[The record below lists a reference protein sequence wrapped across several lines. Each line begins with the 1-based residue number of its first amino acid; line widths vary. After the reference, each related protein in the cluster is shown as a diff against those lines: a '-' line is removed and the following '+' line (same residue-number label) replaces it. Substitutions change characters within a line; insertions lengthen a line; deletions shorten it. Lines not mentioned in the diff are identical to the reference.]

1 MKTKQ
6 ISLSLKVNPYHIHT
20 TPFYPLSPS
29 YPKLY
34 TKQSSLTIEHRNSVF
49 NHSLSTTHS
58 KPNRLVS
65 PTSNHFHT
73 LAPNSS
79 HHHHNNK
86 HSMSHKN
93 VSNSVKKFCFVNKR
107 LLVNQL
113 SKDVDSTYNGN
124 VSYNKQYK
132 QMSFCNQTL
141 SSLYKIDHTMFRL
154 NNKLKKEIEKN
165 LFDNPKYKNTVRN
178 VNGNEKG
185 LSSYENVMDKLNS
198 FIKLTQE
205 KMGVDKRQPINY
217 LRLMEKELK
226 KGIKKHDGYVKET
239 IGSLRRLQMK
249 NDENLTK
256 NTFIKKT
263 MFK

>member
-6 ISLSLKVNPYHIHT
+6 ISLTLKLNPYHIHT

-29 YPKLY
+29 YPKL
-34 TKQSSLTIEHRNSVF
+34 TTHSNVLNNN
-49 NHSLSTTHS
+49 NHSLSTITLT
-58 KPNRLVS
+58 KPNRLLS
-65 PTSNHFHT
+65 STS
-73 LAPNSS
+73 SS
-79 HHHHNNK
+79 SKNFAHSNRN
-86 HSMSHKN
+86 SMSHKN
-93 VSNSVKKFCFVNKR
+93 MNSNSVKNFCFVNKR
-107 LLVNQL
+107 LLVNSL
-113 SKDVDSTYNGN
+113 SKDGKLPCKGSAMCN
-124 VSYNKQYK
+124 NKQFK
-132 QMSFCNQTL
+132 QMSFSNQTL

-165 LFDNPKYKNTVRN
+165 LFENPKYKYTVRN

-185 LSSYENVMDKLNS
+185 LTSYEKVMEKLNS
-198 FIKLTQE
+198 FIKESQE
-205 KMGVDKRQPINY
+205 KMGVDKKQPINY
-217 LRLMEKELK
+217 LRVMEKELK
-226 KGIKKHDGYVKET
+226 MGIKKHDGYVKET

>member
-6 ISLSLKVNPYHIHT
+6 ISLTLKLNPYHIHT

-29 YPKLY
+29 YPKL
-34 TKQSSLTIEHRNSVF
+34 
-49 NHSLSTTHS
+49 TTHS
-58 KPNRLVS
+58 NNNNNSVLNNNNHSFSTITLTKPNRLLS
-65 PTSNHFHT
+65 LSSKNFAYSNR
-73 LAPNSS
+73 
-79 HHHHNNK
+79 

-93 VSNSVKKFCFVNKR
+93 MNSNNSVKNFCFVNKR
-107 LLVNQL
+107 LLVNKL
-113 SKDVDSTYNGN
+113 SKDGKPTCKGSGAMCN
-124 VSYNKQYK
+124 NKQFK
-132 QMSFCNQTL
+132 QMSFSNQTL

-165 LFDNPKYKNTVRN
+165 LFENPKYKYTVRN

-185 LSSYENVMDKLNS
+185 LTSYEKVIEKLNS
-198 FIKLTQE
+198 FIKESQE
-205 KMGVDKRQPINY
+205 KMGVDKKQPVNY
-217 LRLMEKELK
+217 LRVMEKELK
-226 KGIKKHDGYVKET
+226 MGIKKHDGYVKET